1 MLKIRLHAAM
11 QHRAQNTDVMHNAE
25 MLVRMLKGRIVQT
38 CSRLS
43 SNSELGNR
51 QQTISDQVC

>member
-11 QHRAQNTDVMHNAE
+11 QHHAQNTDVTLNAE
-25 MLVRMLKGRIVQT
+25 MLVCMLKGRIVQT
-38 CSRLS
+38 CSTLS

-51 QQTISDQVC
+51 QQTISDQLC